1 MSVDVFFDEI
11 DELLEKSW
19 TMPLSGGKVVVDLK
33 KLSYLVDKIKV
44 SLPNEIKQAK
54 LIVADRTDIIEDAK
68 AEADGIV
75 NEAEKKA
82 QIMLDQNEIVKQ
94 AKAQASDIILNAQTK
109 AKEIRTSTN
118 DYIDDIFKKAD
129 EALTAN
135 LVDFRKARKSFK
147 EN

>member
-19 TMPLSGGKVVVDLK
+19 TMPFSGGKVVVDLK

-118 DYIDDIFKKAD
+118 DYIDDILKKAD